1 MPFGVE
7 KSTYIL
13 RSPTVNSPSAL
24 IGTPMAA
31 SAIFVNGE
39 CGTGTCQAV
48 SGVEWWALAAPEVQL
63 TTYATLLLPAPEV
76 DANSMHYGDPAMCH
90 EVDVQAVQGQG
101 VFVYFGSPKCTSY
114 SFPWEVPFGVT
125 AKSTCPLGS
134 PTGNSPS
141 ALICTRLAARAS
153 GVNGEWRRYLQGR
166 LWCRVVRPCDSTGPV
181 DDHCH
186 NVLAGPEG

>member
-13 RSPTVNSPSAL
+13 RSPTGNSPSDL

-39 CGTGTCQAV
+39 CGTGICQAV

-76 DANSMHYGDPAMCH
+76 EANSMHYGDPAMCH
-90 EVDVQAVQGQG
+90 EFDSHSVKAQGIFG
-101 VFVYFGSPKCTSY
+101 DSGSPKCTSC
-114 SFPWEVPFGVT
+114 SFPSEVPCGVT
-125 AKSTCPLGS
+125 AKSTCPLRS
-134 PTGNSPS
+134 PTGNSPT
-141 ALICTRLAARAS
+141 ALICTDGCECQRCQ
-153 GVNGEWRRYLQGR
+153 RRVRHSYLP
-166 LWCRVVRPCDSTGPV
+166 L
-181 DDHCH
+181 
-186 NVLAGPEG
+186 